1 MSRGRRGA
9 PGAGEPDLFSF
20 DADPQVRLRLGNQEW
35 PSFDEFPVNH
45 SNARVGRQV
54 WADLTTSREPLI
66 LAGYASL
73 DKIVELVAAAA
84 HKPDPGRVR
93 VLLGTEPFATQRR
106 NFGSA
111 TAHFDADV
119 RQYWIEERGI
129 SLRLSAMLV
138 QTIGALEAGWFEV
151 RFVPGETRLHA
162 KVFVGSDAVT
172 IGSSNF
178 TENGLNRQFEANVR
192 FERSRERSRYADA
205 RQIAENYWAIGQSW
219 TDEMIALLKDLLSF
233 VTWEEALARA
243 CAELLE
249 GQWAEDYLGKT
260 AGISR
265 LWPSQVAGIA
275 EALWV
280 VENVGSVLVADATGS
295 GKTRM
300 GAHLTRAVRDRL
312 WNTGRVRSDLTV
324 LVCPPAVE
332 RQWERESASCG
343 LTLRAV
349 SHGKLSRRSENG
361 TRDEAKLVAEAQI
374 LAIDEA
380 HNFLAPNSNRTA
392 HVRNSAAD
400 HVLMFTATPINRG
413 AQDLL
418 ALVDLLGADNFEDAT
433 LDVLDRLNR
442 ARRGPKNGFR
452 AELAPADRD
461 MLRREI
467 QRFTVRRT
475 KPMLNA
481 MVAREPH
488 LYQRSDDGRTAGYPD
503 HRSATYSTGETA
515 ADCELA
521 ERIREISRE
530 LAGVTLLGDVMEVPS
545 WMRPVPDHAEWL
557 RGRLA
562 AAQGLA
568 GYHVRSGMRSSRAAL
583 LEHVIGTSAA
593 VEFLG
598 IQDLVKGQ
606 ATGNMIEKVRR
617 TGEKGPPQVRL
628 DCEKPDWLADPAAWR
643 AVCDAEIARYEHIVE
658 QAKLLSDTRER
669 TKASFVRSLTRSHD
683 RVLAFDHHPITLT
696 VIRGLIGSG
705 DVPVYLASG
714 STQGARRDVQAE
726 FAPGATSRGIALCSD
741 AMSEGINLQGASA
754 IVQFDMPTTLRVAEQ
769 RVGRVDRMDSPYASI
784 EVWWPGDGPSFRTR
798 ADDRLAARNDE
809 SSELLGSNLPVPGS
823 IGPAPVEITHE
834 DIEREIAAGPA
845 AWDGILDALEPV
857 RSLVDG
863 PTALI
868 APEVYGAHRDTHH
881 RVLARVS
888 VLRAEKDWA
897 FFAVRAAASGAPRWI
912 LLEGDGK
919 DPAIGLDAVTARLRE
934 LLADDPQSAE
944 FDDACDAVLARF
956 LKAAA
961 RSEKAL
967 LPRRFQRA
975 LEQMHRT
982 CVIWATEAVRS
993 GRGDEAETWSK
1004 LARVTEVD
1012 PDAEAVDLHQAAE
1025 LWLGLVRPL
1034 RAEVRVKQR
1043 RKRYSRLSD
1052 IDRSLQERPLSIN
1065 DVTEAFGSL
1074 RFVEP
1079 LSQRIASCI
1088 IGVPGPG

>member
-1 MSRGRRGA
+1 MSRGKRGA

-20 DADPQVRLRLGNQEW
+20 GTDPHLRLRLGNLEW

-45 SNARVGRQV
+45 STARVGRQV
-54 WADLTTSREPLI
+54 WTDLTTSREPLV

-73 DKIVELVAAAA
+73 DKVVELVAAAA
-84 HKPDPGRVR
+84 HQPDPGRVR

-111 TAHFDADV
+111 TASFDADV

-138 QTIGALEAGWFEV
+138 QTIAALEAGWFEV
-151 RFVPGETRLHA
+151 RFVPGDTRLHA
-162 KVFVGSDAVT
+162 KVYVGQDAVT

-192 FERSRERSRYADA
+192 FERSRDPSRYAGA
-205 RQIAENYWAIGQSW
+205 RQLAENYWAIGQPW

-233 VTWEEALARA
+233 VSWEEALARA

-249 GQWAEDYLGKT
+249 GQWAEGYLGRT
-260 AGISR
+260 SGITR

-332 RQWERESASCG
+332 ERWKEEAVSCG
-343 LTLRAV
+343 LNLQAI
-349 SHGKLSRRSENG
+349 SHGKLSRPSRNG
-361 TRDEAKLVAEAQI
+361 TRVEAKAVADAQI

-380 HNFLAPNSNRTA
+380 HNFLARDSNRTG
-392 HVRNSAAD
+392 HVRDSAAD

-442 ARRGPKNGFR
+442 ARRGPRNGTR
-452 AELAPADRD
+452 AELAPVDRD

-488 LYQRSDDGRTAGYPD
+488 LYRESEDGRTAGYPE

-515 ADCELA
+515 ADCDLA
-521 ERIREISRE
+521 DRIRELAGE
-530 LAGVTLLGDVMEVPS
+530 LHGVTLLGDVIEIPS
-545 WMRPVPDHAEWL
+545 SLRPVPDHDEWL

-562 AAQGLA
+562 AARGLA

-583 LEHVIGTSAA
+583 LEHVIGTDAT
-593 VEFLG
+593 VDFLG
-598 IQDLVKGQ
+598 IQNLVKGQ
-606 ATGNMIEKVRR
+606 PTGNMIEKARQA
-617 TGEKGPPQVRL
+617 GEKGPPKVRL
-628 DCEKPDWLADPAAWR
+628 ECEKEEWLTDPVAWR
-643 AVCDAEIARYEHIVE
+643 DACVAEVDRYERIAE
-658 QAKLLSDTRER
+658 QARRLSDARER
-669 TKASFVRSLTRSHD
+669 TKANFVRSLTRSHD

-696 VIRGLIGSG
+696 VIRELIGSR
-705 DVPVYLASG
+705 DVPVHLASG
-714 STQGARRDVQAE
+714 STQGARREVLAE
-726 FAPGATSRGIALCSD
+726 FAPGSTSRAIALCSD
-741 AMSEGINLQGASA
+741 AMSEGVNLQGASA

-769 RVGRVDRMDSPYASI
+769 RVGRVDRMDSPHDSI

-823 IGPAPVEITHE
+823 IGPAPREVTHE
-834 DIEREIAAGPA
+834 ELEREIAAGPA

-868 APEVYGAHRDTHH
+868 APEVYGAHRDTRH

-888 VLRAEKDWA
+888 ALRTETAWA
-897 FFAVRAAASGAPRWI
+897 FFAVRAVASGAPRWI

-919 DPAIGLDAVTARLRE
+919 DPAIGLDNVTARLRD
-934 LLADDPQSAE
+934 LLADDPPSAE
-944 FDDACDAVLARF
+944 FDDACDAELARF
-956 LKAAA
+956 LRTAA

-982 CVIWATEAVRS
+982 CTLWGTQAMRS
-993 GRGDEAETWSK
+993 GRGDEAGTWAQ
-1004 LARVTEVD
+1004 LARVTEID
-1012 PDAEAVDLHQAAE
+1012 PDDDAVDLHQAAE
-1025 LWLGLVRPL
+1025 VWLGLVRPL
-1034 RAEVRVKQR
+1034 RAEVRATQR
-1043 RKRYSRLSD
+1043 RKRYSRLAD
-1052 IDRSLQERPLSIN
+1052 IDSILRDRPLRIEE
-1065 DVTEAFGSL
+1065 VTEAFSSL
-1074 RFVEP
+1074 RLVEP

-1088 IGVPGPG
+1088 IGVPGVE